1 MCHNGGSFTSIRRI
15 IKERVIMDT
24 PICDFVR
31 NYAEKNTLRL
41 HMPGHK
47 GNGPLGIERLDITEF
62 DGADSLYEADG
73 IIKKSEENAGMLF
86 GANTFYSAEGSSL
99 CIRAMLYLAVLY
111 AKREGKKPIILA
123 GRNAHKTFINTAA
136 MLDFEVEWLHG
147 KDSDSYLSCDIS
159 ADYLDKKIKNMHEN
173 PSAVYITSPDYL
185 GNMVD
190 IKEIADVCHKHGI
203 LLLVD
208 NAHGAYLK
216 FLDKSLHPIDL
227 GADICCD
234 SAHKTLPVLTGGAY
248 LHISKN
254 IDTRFKNNAKTA
266 LSMFGST
273 SPSYIILQS
282 LDMANA
288 YITDEYRFKLSRF
301 SMAVAK
307 CKERLAEHGYDDIG
321 NEPLKITV
329 GTKPYGYTG
338 FEIKN
343 ILAEKNIVCEFY
355 DNDFVVLMLTH
366 DIGIEGL
373 KRIEEAF
380 FTLSKKPCIKTKP
393 PKLNPPERLMNVR
406 EAVFS
411 ENETISAQKSEG
423 RILALSS
430 VGCPPAVPIVVCGE
444 RIDKTAIEN
453 FKYYGIENI
462 IVVK

>member
-1 MCHNGGSFTSIRRI
+1 
-15 IKERVIMDT
+15 MDT
-24 PICDFVR
+24 PICDFAR
-31 NYAEKNTLRL
+31 KYAEKGALRL

-47 GNGPLGIERLDITEF
+47 GNGHLGIEHLDITEI

-99 CIRAMLYLAVLY
+99 CIRAMLYLSVLY
-111 AKREGKKPIILA
+111 AKKVGRKSLILA
-123 GRNAHKTFINTAA
+123 GRNAHKTFINTAS
-136 MLDFEVEWLHG
+136 MLDFSIEWLFG
-147 KDSDSYLSCDIS
+147 ENYLSCDIS
-159 ADYLDKKIKNMHEN
+159 ADYLDEKIKNMTEK

-216 FLDKSLHPIDL
+216 FLDKSLHPMDL

-248 LHISKN
+248 LHISKSV
-254 IDTRFKNNAKTA
+254 DTWFSENAKMA

-282 LDMANA
+282 LDMANT

-307 CKERLAEHGYDDIG
+307 CKERLAEHGFDVIG

-338 FEIKN
+338 REIKD
-343 ILAEKNIVCEFY
+343 ILAERNIVCEFY
-355 DNDFVVLMLTH
+355 DNDFIVLMLTH
-366 DIGIEGL
+366 DIGIDGL

-380 FTLSKKPCIKTKP
+380 FTLPKKPCIKANP
-393 PKLNPPERLMNVR
+393 PKMHIPEKVLSIR

-411 ENETISAQKSEG
+411 ESETVSSCDSEG

-430 VGCPPAVPIVVCGE
+430 VGCPPAVPILVCGE

>member
-1 MCHNGGSFTSIRRI
+1 MVNN
-15 IKERVIMDT
+15 MDT

-31 NYAEKNTLRL
+31 NYAEKSALRL

-47 GNGPLGIERLDITEF
+47 GNGPLGIEKLDITEI

-73 IIKKSEENAGMLF
+73 IIKKSEENASALF
-86 GANTFYSAEGSSL
+86 EANTFYSAEGSSL
-99 CIRAMLYLAVLY
+99 SIRAMLYLAVLY
-111 AKREGKKPIILA
+111 AKRENKKPLILA
-123 GRNAHKTFINTAA
+123 GRNAHKTFINTAS
-136 MLDFEVEWLHG
+136 MLDFDVEWLYG
-147 KDSDSYLSCDIS
+147 ENIQSYLSCNIS
-159 ADYLDKKIKNMHEN
+159 ANYLDEKIKSMSEK
-173 PSAVYITSPDYL
+173 PTAVYITSPDYL
-185 GNMVD
+185 GNMVNV
-190 IKEIADVCHKHGI
+190 EGIADVCHKHKI

-216 FLDKSLHPIDL
+216 FMDKSLHPVDL
-227 GADICCD
+227 GADMCCD
-234 SAHKTLPVLTGGAY
+234 SAHKTLSVLTGGAY

-254 IDTRFKNNAKTA
+254 IDALFSENAKMA
-266 LSMFGST
+266 LLMFGST
-273 SPSYIILQS
+273 SPSYLILQS

-301 SMAVAK
+301 SMAVAR
-307 CKERLAEHGYDDIG
+307 CKERLLSRGYNIIG

-338 FEIKN
+338 YEIKN

-355 DNDFVVLMLTH
+355 DDDFIVLMLTH

-373 KRIEEAF
+373 KRIEDAF
-380 FTLSKKPCIKTKP
+380 FSLEKKQSIKAKP
-393 PKLNPPERLMNVR
+393 PKMHIPERVMSIR
-406 EAVFS
+406 EAVLS
-411 ENETISAQKSEG
+411 PNETISIEKSEG
-423 RILALSS
+423 RILGLSS

-453 FKYYGIENI
+453 FKYYGIDNV